1 MMDILH
7 DLKILLEDYESR
19 LKEIG
24 EVDVSTKE
32 GFLLQQER
40 CLLMGRIEIID
51 YILECIKK
59 KKQHE
64 LFR

>member
-1 MMDILH
+1 MMEDILH
-7 DLKILLEDYESR
+7 DLNLLLEDYESK
-19 LKEIG
+19 LESIG

-51 YILECIKK
+51 YILETIEKNK
-59 KKQHE
+59 
-64 LFR
+64 

>member
-1 MMDILH
+1 MMEDILH
-7 DLKILLEDYESR
+7 DLILLLKDYELK

-32 GFLLQQER
+32 GFILQQER

-59 KKQHE
+59 K
-64 LFR
+64 

>member
-1 MMDILH
+1 MMEDILH
-7 DLKILLEDYESR
+7 DLVLLLEDYESK

-32 GFLLQQER
+32 GFILQQER

-51 YILECIKK
+51 YILENLKK
-59 KKQHE
+59 
-64 LFR
+64 

>member
-7 DLKILLEDYESR
+7 DLVLLLEDYESK

-32 GFLLQQER
+32 GFILQQER

-51 YILECIKK
+51 YILENLKK
-59 KKQHE
+59 
-64 LFR
+64 

>member
-7 DLKILLEDYESR
+7 DLVLLLEDYESK

-32 GFLLQQER
+32 GFILQQER
-40 CLLMGRIEIID
+40 CLLMGRVEIID
-51 YILECIKK
+51 YILECIEKN
-59 KKQHE
+59 KQHE
-64 LFR
+64 